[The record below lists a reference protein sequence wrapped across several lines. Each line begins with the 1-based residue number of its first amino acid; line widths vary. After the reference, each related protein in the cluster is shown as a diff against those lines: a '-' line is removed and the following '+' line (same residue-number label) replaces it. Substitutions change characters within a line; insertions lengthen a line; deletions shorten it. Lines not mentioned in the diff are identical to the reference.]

1 MAHSPS
7 ALRSGHTGAGI
18 NASLFGRQRTEWL
31 LWVSC
36 LSWLPEPSLPQAS
49 SVAPRRPRKELLKTD
64 GGAVLPELKGM
75 RYLNKP
81 QACCSR
87 KYLLVGV
94 QGCSWQGR
102 MPGWAQREGARLCN
116 RAGERVVC
124 VCSISRARACVRK
137 CIKM

>member
-31 LWVSC
+31 LWVSS

-87 KYLLVGV
+87 KYLLVGGAGV
-94 QGCSWQGR
+94 QLARQD
-102 MPGWAQREGARLCN
+102 ARL
-116 RAGERVVC
+116 GTERGCTPV
-124 VCSISRARACVRK
+124 
-137 CIKM
+137 